1 MNECLQIIFSGIV
14 ALSTVVYAVLT
25 WRLVSETRKTR
36 EIQVTPD
43 IHVFFEKSEA
53 DVHFVYIV
61 LENFGYGIAYNTT
74 FEIIKDFSVYDFEF
88 ERLENKGTFINGV
101 KNFYPRQRFRYMFTD
116 LRNKHDEKIS
126 ENLELK
132 IKYSDINNKKYERKI
147 NLSLNELTGIG
158 MVSPPDTFM
167 GRISFELTELKKIL
181 KSFIESNKK

>member
-88 ERLENKGTFINGV
+88 ERLENKYLG
-101 KNFYPRQRFRYMFTD
+101 
-116 LRNKHDEKIS
+116 
-126 ENLELK
+126 
-132 IKYSDINNKKYERKI
+132 
-147 NLSLNELTGIG
+147 
-158 MVSPPDTFM
+158 
-167 GRISFELTELKKIL
+167 
-181 KSFIESNKK
+181 